1 MDLKYF
7 HQKLYYIILFLFC
20 TTTLFAQT
28 TTTIVTGTV
37 IDAATK
43 KPLPFV
49 AVSFP
54 GTTIGVNTDNQG
66 KYSIQTEKPVTKVKA
81 SFLGYKDV
89 IIAVTSGTQQEI
101 NMRMSPLASQL
112 QEVVVKSGKKPKYR
126 NKDNP
131 AVELIRKVLENKEKN
146 RPENYAYVE

>member
-1 MDLKYF
+1 MDFKYF
-7 HQKLYYIILFLFC
+7 HKKLYNIILFLFC
-20 TTTLFAQT
+20 TTPLFAQT
-28 TTTIVTGTV
+28 TIVSGTV
-37 IDAATK
+37 VDGTNK

-66 KYSIQTEKPVTKVKA
+66 KYSIQSDKPVTKIKA
-81 SFLGYKDV
+81 SFLGYKNAIFTV
-89 IIAVTSGTQQEI
+89 VTGKEQEI
-101 NMRMSPLASQL
+101 NIRMVPSASQL

-131 AVELIRKVLENKEKN
+131 AVELIRKVIENK
-146 RPENYAYVE
+146 